1 LKEIEMLFL
10 HNSLN
15 NDKFLN
21 DKKLNLLKHGII
33 TIGQFVN
40 LIEEHDPYIMIGPAI
55 VDKTKIKEFLEEW
68 RNNISNSEEISDT
81 QTKLLSQIDV
91 IEKLDDLIIVFPE
104 IRALVKEFA
113 EKLKTSQCPK
123 CTKNKY
129 IMSIIGSI
137 KPLIN
142 DGRDL
147 GNLKVFVNDLMV
159 KYYPVA
165 GKMANVGNFASFDV
179 EWIKPDEYIG
189 LGNDLIEGLNNCFEC
204 TKKHIG
210 RAKAFYEEFK
220 LGYPDHEPLMFT
232 ELIKSNKALEE
243 AFMYYSD
250 SLAQLD
256 MASCELVGDMSDLAE
271 GYQVKIIELANEIR
285 SARLLYQEDPTK
297 VPNWDKLRL
306 NVQKLQNKIRKMK
319 K

>member
-1 LKEIEMLFL
+1 MLFL
-10 HNSLN
+10 HESLN
-15 NDKFLN
+15 ANKFAN
-21 DKKLNLLKHGII
+21 DKKLALLRKGII
-33 TIGQFVN
+33 TIGQFAN
-40 LIEEHDPYIMIGPAI
+40 LIEQTDKYIMIGPAI
-55 VDKTKIKEFLEEW
+55 VDKTKIKEFIEEW
-68 RNNISNSEEISDT
+68 KNRQIDAESLISKRAKLIT
-81 QTKLLSQIDV
+81 QLDV
-91 IEKLDDLIIVFPE
+91 IEKLDEMVVVFPE
-104 IRALVKEFA
+104 IKNLVDEFR
-113 EKLKTSQCPK
+113 EKLKIASCPK

-129 IMSIIGSI
+129 ILSIIGSI
-137 KPLIN
+137 RPLIS

-147 GNLKVFVNDLMV
+147 GNLKDFVNDLIV
-159 KYYPVA
+159 KYYPIS
-165 GKMANVGNFASFDV
+165 GKIASVGNFANFDI
-179 EWIKPDEYIG
+179 EWIKPDEMIG
-189 LGNDLIEGLNNCFEC
+189 LGNDLIDGLMNCFDC
-204 TKKHIG
+204 VKKHIG
-210 RAKAFYEEFK
+210 RAKAFYEEFQQ
-220 LGYPDHEPLMFT
+220 GYPNHEPLMFT

>member
-1 LKEIEMLFL
+1 MLFL

-91 IEKLDDLIIVFPE
+91 IEKLDDLVIVFPE

-232 ELIKSNKALEE
+232 ELGKANKALEE
-243 AFMYYSD
+243 AYSYYSD

-256 MASCELVGDMSDLAE
+256 MASCELVGNIVDLE
-271 GYQVKIIELANEIR
+271 TGFQVEIIELANKIR
-285 SARLLYQEDPTK
+285 AERILYQEDLTK
-297 VPNWDKLRL
+297 VPHWDRLRID
-306 NVQKLQNKIRKMK
+306 VQKLQNKINALK

>member
-1 LKEIEMLFL
+1 MLFL

-15 NDKFLN
+15 DSKFSN
-21 DKKLNLLKHGII
+21 DKKLLLLKKGII
-33 TIGQFVN
+33 TIGQFAN
-40 LIEEHDPYIMIGPAI
+40 LIEQKDKYVMVGPAI
-55 VDKTKIKEFLEEW
+55 VDKTKIKEFIEEW
-68 RNNISNSEEISDT
+68 KNHQIDAESLTEQRSKLIT
-81 QTKLLSQIDV
+81 QLDV
-91 IEKLDDLIIVFPE
+91 IEKLDELVNIFPE
-104 IRALVKEFA
+104 ISNLVSEFQA
-113 EKLKTSQCPK
+113 KLKTSTCEK

-129 IMSIIGSI
+129 ILAIIGAI

-147 GNLKVFVNDLMV
+147 LYLKGFIDDLIL
-159 KYYPVA
+159 KYYPIS
-165 GKMANVGNFASFDV
+165 GKIASVGNFADFDI
-179 EWIKPDEYIG
+179 EWIKPDEIIG
-189 LGNDLIEGLNNCFEC
+189 LGNDLIDGLMNCFDC
-204 TKKHIG
+204 VKKHIG
-210 RAKAFYEEFK
+210 RAKIFYEEFQQ
-220 LGYPDHEPLMFT
+220 GYPNHEPLMFT

-256 MASCELVGDMSDLAE
+256 MASCELVGDMSDLEE

-306 NVQKLQNKIRKMK
+306 SVQKLQNKIRSK
-319 K
+319 KK